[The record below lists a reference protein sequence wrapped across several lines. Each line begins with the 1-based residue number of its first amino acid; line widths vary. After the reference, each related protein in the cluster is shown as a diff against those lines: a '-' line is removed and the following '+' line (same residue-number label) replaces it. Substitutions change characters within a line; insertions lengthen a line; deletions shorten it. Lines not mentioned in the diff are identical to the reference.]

1 MTRAG
6 GNGSGESKQNRRTR
20 FLQEET
26 YSATRE
32 PIDSAHTLNPDANW
46 KLIAE
51 NFMEYYHL
59 PWVHPEL
66 NTVSSFGNHER
77 FQGPGLYT
85 GMCTTPMAR
94 NPALPID
101 LDVLPAMPG
110 LTAKD
115 AEPAYWILIVPNLPR
130 FLLPHPL

>member
-46 KLIAE
+46 KLVAE

-66 NTVSSFGNHER
+66 CNVSGFNDHYR
-77 FQGPGLYT
+77 VQGPGLYT
-85 GMCTTPMAR
+85 GMCTFPLSRDDTTVKLE
-94 NPALPID
+94 LPT
-101 LDVLPAMPG
+101 MPG
-110 LTAKD
+110 LNRSEAQT
-115 AEPAYWILIVPNLPR
+115 AYWFLVFPNVAL
-130 FLLPHPL
+130 F